1 MSDEL
6 TASGSGLGHRF
17 MDWVKYG
24 SKGSHPDQ
32 WLASAGDASLAN
44 SAPSIDVLLLA
55 SGSPLVDGQLID
67 FVQLTPV
74 SLASLDDES
83 RAGLMARRLASAPL
97 NLTPILTLLL
107 AACGRHV
114 EDAALT
120 RPPATD
126 SATSVPP
133 AAPELIPVR
142 GDDETPGLYVSTVG
156 SVSRADP
163 SGLSPEAQDNILR
176 RCLQAISDNELQ
188 PSAIH
193 ELCGLI
199 DLDTVDRSHDVLW
212 RWAPPIRSAPDPLT
226 REAPDPSTQVCH
238 LHEAQD
244 LLYWIFRSVPGP
256 ATGYAGRVLPPAET
270 AGEETIDTSLFAA
283 VPQPAT
289 AGGGGGGLAAQ
300 EAKFDIKL
308 AALEDRLNARIT
320 YSQLA
325 TIIILTA
332 VIGVFN
338 IWG

>member
-6 TASGSGLGHRF
+6 TASGSGLGHRL
-17 MDWVKYG
+17 MDWVKDG
-24 SKGSHPDQ
+24 SKGSRPDQ

-97 NLTPILTLLL
+97 NLTP
-107 AACGRHV
+107 
-114 EDAALT
+114 
-120 RPPATD
+120 
-126 SATSVPP
+126 
-133 AAPELIPVR
+133 
-142 GDDETPGLYVSTVG
+142 GLYVSTVG

-176 RCLQAISDNELQ
+176 RCLQAITDNELQ

-238 LHEAQD
+238 LRDAQD
-244 LLYWIFRSVPGP
+244 LLFWMFRSVPGP
-256 ATGYAGRVLPPAET
+256 ATGLSAWCICPRLSVPAPLSQSVCP
-270 AGEETIDTSLFAA
+270 GSLMGADYLLKDSDHGKPRF
-283 VPQPAT
+283 
-289 AGGGGGGLAAQ
+289 
-300 EAKFDIKL
+300 
-308 AALEDRLNARIT
+308 
-320 YSQLA
+320 
-325 TIIILTA
+325 
-332 VIGVFN
+332 
-338 IWG
+338 